1 MSPRDDDHLFEYLE
15 IARQKYAEGHKAVL
29 LMAIHQCFLMR
40 KPVPDWLRL
49 SFIEAYQQ
57 ATAFNIRSWDEV
69 FAPPVKKGTQ
79 LEKRKKY
86 ADLRYPIAIRVA
98 SRGASQA
105 IDKGLFDEIGRE
117 LNISGTTASDIYYK
131 HGGKELLEMIEPL
144 SEEFPLRR

>member
-1 MSPRDDDHLFEYLE
+1 MSASHDDHLFECME
-15 IARQKYAEGHKAVL
+15 IARQKYEEGNKAVL
-29 LMAIHQCFLMR
+29 LMAIHLCFLMK

-69 FAPPVKKGTQ
+69 FAPPVKKRTQ

-86 ADLRYPIAIRVA
+86 VDLRYPIAIRVI
-98 SRGASQA
+98 SRGAKA
-105 IDKGLFDEIGRE
+105 IDKSLFDEIGRE